1 MKKEDLR
8 SGMVVITRKGQKGI
22 VLLGT
27 TNGNIIGGC
36 GDYGHGSWK
45 PFDSINDDL
54 TSCHGGS
61 EYDIVKIYNSDS
73 NNKLGTTDL
82 DKLQLIWERLEP
94 KFVELT
100 IDQIAEKLGINVE
113 LLKIIK

>member
-8 SGMVVITRKGQKGI
+8 SGMVVVTREGNKGI

-36 GDYGHGSWK
+36 GDGYYGSWK
-45 PFDSINDDL
+45 PYDAIADDL

-61 EYDIVKIYNSDS
+61 EYDIVKIYDANG
-73 NNKLGTTDL
+73 NKNFGTIDL
-82 DKLQLIWERLEP
+82 DKLQLIWERPES
-94 KFVELT
+94 KVVELT

>member
-8 SGMVVITRKGQKGI
+8 SGMVVVTREGNKGI

-27 TNGNIIGGC
+27 TNGNVIGGC
-36 GDYGHGSWK
+36 GDPYSGSWK
-45 PFDSINDDL
+45 SFDAITDDL
-54 TSCHGGS
+54 TSRAGGS
-61 EYDIVKIYNSDS
+61 EYDIVKIYDADS
-73 NNKLGTTDL
+73 NKNLGTINL
-82 DKLQLIWERLEP
+82 DKLQLIWERSEP

-100 IDQIAEKLGINVE
+100 IEQIAEKLGINAE